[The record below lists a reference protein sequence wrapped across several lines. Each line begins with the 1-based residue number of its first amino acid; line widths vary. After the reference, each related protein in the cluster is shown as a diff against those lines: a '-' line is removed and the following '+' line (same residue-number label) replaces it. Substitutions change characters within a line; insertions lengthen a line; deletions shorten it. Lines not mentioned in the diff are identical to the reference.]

1 MRARAVNTRWM
12 FAVVKLS
19 LLYAAFLQ
27 DHFCEASCPNTGA
40 WVKNIL
46 FISPQKITLNT
57 TFPTDAVYMNKS
69 GKQLCFN
76 LHENK
81 TGCCEGFDCSPKIS
95 LAGNCYKLTLNETAL
110 CNQDVVVLQNPAYNF
125 SCMPSTFYSQGL
137 MLNIQ
142 NCLKM
147 GGPTIRFGLDQ
158 LFGNSTFEQ
167 PLCEGTWPRFGIN
180 SSCRNNMQAA
190 SLTTPNNLVSPTS
203 NVTLPPTNN
212 STSSGTA
219 HTESA
224 TTTSNFST
232 SSVSV
237 SQTSSMVRF

>member
-1 MRARAVNTRWM
+1 MRTRAVNTRWM

-19 LLYAAFLQ
+19 LLYAALLQ

-40 WVKNIL
+40 WMKNIL

-57 TFPTDAVYMNKS
+57 TFPTDAVFINES
-69 GKQLCFN
+69 GKRLCFN

-110 CNQDVVVLQNPAYNF
+110 CNQDVVVLQNAAYNF
-125 SCMPSTFYSQGL
+125 SCMPSTFYNSQGL

-158 LFGNSTFEQ
+158 LFGNSTFEKL
-167 PLCEGTWPRFGIN
+167 LCEGTWPRFGIN
-180 SSCRNNMQAA
+180 SSCQNNMQAA
-190 SLTTPNNLVSPTS
+190 SRSTPNNLVSPTS
-203 NVTLPPTNN
+203 NVTSKPTNDR
-212 STSSGTA
+212 TSSGTGKPEN
-219 HTESA
+219 TG
-224 TTTSNFST
+224 TTTAFRT
-232 SSVSV
+232 SSSSL
-237 SQTSSMVRF
+237 SQPSYLIC